1 MKILFISL
9 GDGPD
14 YQSDV
19 VFYGLNEI
27 PELDIYTTSDMWYM
41 YEGNDP
47 QRVLSLYGKGF
58 SFCQRKM
65 RRGGSYESKHCLASF
80 TPITGD

>member
-27 PELDIYTTSDMWYM
+27 PELDIYTTSDMWYNI
-41 YEGNDP
+41 ET
-47 QRVLSLYGKGF
+47 QIFEV
-58 SFCQRKM
+58 
-65 RRGGSYESKHCLASF
+65 
-80 TPITGD
+80 GDGIAISRII